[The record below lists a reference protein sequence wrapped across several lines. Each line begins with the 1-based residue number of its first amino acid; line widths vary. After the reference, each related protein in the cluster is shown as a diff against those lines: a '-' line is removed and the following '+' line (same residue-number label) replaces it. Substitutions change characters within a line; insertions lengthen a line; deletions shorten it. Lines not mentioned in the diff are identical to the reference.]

1 MKIVFDTNIIL
12 NVLLIR
18 EPFAQM
24 SINLFDAVVS
34 KEIDGYLCATTLT
47 TIDYLVAKL
56 QDKQLLLDVLIV
68 T

>member
-1 MKIVFDTNIIL
+1 MKVVFDTNIIL
-12 NVLLIR
+12 DVLLIR

>member
-1 MKIVFDTNIIL
+1 
-12 NVLLIR
+12 
-18 EPFAQM
+18 M